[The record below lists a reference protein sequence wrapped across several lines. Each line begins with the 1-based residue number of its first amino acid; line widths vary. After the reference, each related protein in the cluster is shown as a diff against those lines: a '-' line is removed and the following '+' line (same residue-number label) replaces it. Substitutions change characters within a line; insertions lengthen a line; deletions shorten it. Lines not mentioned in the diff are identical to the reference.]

1 MSTAEKIYFILN
13 CLKTLTLVE
22 ASELVK
28 AIEKTFNVKATNIN
42 FVQKPELEPKNTVMI
57 EEKTEFDISL
67 DAISIPDRIKVI
79 KLVRKLT
86 DMGVKEAKELVD
98 ACPTTLK
105 QTLTKEKAED
115 FKKQFEEIGIVVKI
129 V

>member
-1 MSTAEKIYFILN
+1 MLSAEKIYFILN
-13 CLKTLTLVE
+13 SLKTLTLVE

-28 AIEKTFNVKATNIN
+28 AIEETFNVKATNIN
-42 FVQKPELEPKNTVMI
+42 TSVKKEQAEKTLQII
-57 EEKTEFDISL
+57 EEKTEFDIAL
-67 DAISIPDRIKVI
+67 DAISTNDRVKVI

-86 DMGVKEAKELVD
+86 EMGVKEAKELVD

-115 FKKQFEEIGIVVKI
+115 FKKQFEEIGIIVKI
-129 V
+129 I

>member
-1 MSTAEKIYFILN
+1 MLSAEKIYFILN
-13 CLKTLTLVE
+13 SLKTLTLVE

-28 AIEKTFNVKATNIN
+28 AIEETFNVKATNIN
-42 FVQKPELEPKNTVMI
+42 TSVKKEQAEKTLQII
-57 EEKTEFDISL
+57 EEKTEFDIAL
-67 DAISIPDRIKVI
+67 DTISTNDRVKVI

-86 DMGVKEAKELVD
+86 EMGVKEAKELVD

-115 FKKQFEEIGIVVKI
+115 FKKQFEEIGIIVKI
-129 V
+129 I